1 MSSQRLSTGTEILDV
16 LLDGGY
22 ENDAI
27 TTIYGPAGAG
37 KTNFALLAAVNVA
50 KLGKKV
56 IYIDTEGG
64 FSIARLEQLVPN
76 YKKTK
81 VLEKIIFLQ
90 PTNFDEQKK
99 AFEKLRN
106 IVNSSIGLI
115 VVDTL
120 TMLYRLQK
128 HTTGEVHDVNGE
140 LAIQIG
146 FLNEIA
152 RKKLI
157 PVLVTN
163 HVYTGFDDGISQIV
177 GGDLVKYSSKCIV
190 ELQTFHAG
198 KRKAILRK
206 HRSIAGEKE
215 VLFEIVESGVRGI

>member
-90 PTNFDEQKK
+90 PTNFDEQK
-99 AFEKLRN
+99 
-106 IVNSSIGLI
+106 
-115 VVDTL
+115 TL
-120 TMLYRLQK
+120 K
-128 HTTGEVHDVNGE
+128 
-140 LAIQIG
+140 
-146 FLNEIA
+146 
-152 RKKLI
+152 
-157 PVLVTN
+157 
-163 HVYTGFDDGISQIV
+163 
-177 GGDLVKYSSKCIV
+177 
-190 ELQTFHAG
+190 
-198 KRKAILRK
+198 
-206 HRSIAGEKE
+206 
-215 VLFEIVESGVRGI
+215 